1 MKKKPQLNYRKL
13 YLAEVNKN
21 KKLLGTAER
30 VNRLYIDAYN
40 TMQEIDAKRAE
51 LVRENNLLHDTLAS
65 YKIPLY
71 KKRWAGIKHSIKSW
85 VRQFD
90 EK

>member
-30 VNRLYIDAYN
+30 VNRLYIDD
-40 TMQEIDAKRAE
+40 TTLCKR
-51 LVRENNLLHDTLAS
+51 
-65 YKIPLY
+65 
-71 KKRWAGIKHSIKSW
+71 
-85 VRQFD
+85 
-90 EK
+90 

>member
-1 MKKKPQLNYRKL
+1 
-13 YLAEVNKN
+13 
-21 KKLLGTAER
+21 
-30 VNRLYIDAYN
+30 
-40 TMQEIDAKRAE
+40 MQEIDAKRAE